1 MIEIPVTYCVGEY
14 TYERLKCLASR
25 WNTLCSTKKTP
36 EEMLSEI
43 MLVGSLFDI
52 DTRLAEME
60 QRIELMKQLSI
71 KKSADCAGTQTTQS
85 KKKHST
91 YNIPGG
97 RENVKTL

>member
-1 MIEIPVTYCVGEY
+1 MIEIPVTYCVDEY
-14 TYERLKCLASR
+14 TYERLKRLASR

-36 EEMLSEI
+36 EKMLSEI

-71 KKSADCAGTQTTQS
+71 KKSADRAGTQTTQDRE
-85 KKKHST
+85 KHST
-91 YNIPGG
+91 PIIRGET
-97 RENVKTL
+97 ENVK